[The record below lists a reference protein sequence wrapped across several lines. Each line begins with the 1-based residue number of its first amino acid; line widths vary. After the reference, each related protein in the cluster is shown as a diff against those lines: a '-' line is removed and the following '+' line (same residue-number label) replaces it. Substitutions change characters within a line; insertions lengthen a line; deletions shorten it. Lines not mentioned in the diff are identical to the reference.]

1 MQQRSWRLLDI
12 LGETSSFFS
21 SREIENPR
29 LQAELLLADVL
40 DLRRLDLYLQFER
53 LLTADEVDAYR
64 EHVKKRLQRV
74 PLQYITGE
82 AGFRQLMLEVSP
94 GVLIPRPETEVL
106 VEAVLECLDGRT
118 APRVLDLG
126 CGSGAI
132 ALSIAHEH
140 ATARLVAADVAPEA
154 LETTRRNAERSGVS
168 ERVETVCGDLFE
180 PLRRGGVPERFA
192 AIVSNPPY
200 VRREE
205 IEALEPEVREH
216 EPLLAL
222 DGGEDGLDFYR
233 RIAAEA
239 GDFLQSEGLLALEVG
254 ADQAALVSD
263 LLAAS
268 GRFEVVEVRPDFNE
282 IPRVVAAR
290 LLHS

>member
-1 MQQRSWRLLDI
+1 MQQKSWKLLDI

-21 SREIENPR
+21 SRGLENPR

-64 EHVKKRLQRV
+64 EHVKKRLQRMPV
-74 PLQYITGE
+74 QYITGE
-82 AGFRQLMLEVSP
+82 AGFRQLTLDVSP
-94 GVLIPRPETEVL
+94 EVLIPRPETEVL
-106 VEAVLECLDGRT
+106 VGAVLEYLDGR
-118 APRVLDLG
+118 AEPLVLDLG

-132 ALSIAHEH
+132 AVSIAHEH
-140 ATARLVAADVAPEA
+140 ATARLVAADVAPRA
-154 LETTRRNAERSGVS
+154 LEATRCNAERSGVG

-180 PLRRGGVPERFA
+180 PLRGGDVPGRFD

-200 VRREE
+200 VRRGE
-205 IEALEPEVREH
+205 IEALEPEVCEH

-239 GDFLQSEGLLALEVG
+239 GDFLQPEGLLALEIG
-254 ADQAALVSD
+254 ADQADPVSD
-263 LLAAS
+263 LLVAS
-268 GRFEVVEVRPDFNE
+268 GRFEIVEARPDLNG
-282 IPRVVAAR
+282 IPRVVVAR
-290 LLHS
+290 LLS